1 MNITKYNKIPTVGV
15 LVVTYNRIK
24 YLKKLIK
31 SLSKI
36 NYPMSELLIFDNNS
50 DYPIKHLDFI
60 KEYCFEG
67 NPKITINR
75 SKTNLGGS
83 GGFHYGIKELYK
95 KYDFVWTMD
104 DDVSFNPSALSELI
118 QISKN
123 NVVSVPVKINKN
135 DNIIDVT
142 ATNLDLKRYF
152 FLQHKYG
159 LIKDIIAKSNKILVE
174 TFSFEGV
181 LFPSLI
187 IKNIGLP
194 VNNYFIA
201 HDDLEYSCRLKKHNF
216 QIILSYNA
224 RCKREFE
231 INRTANFFSWKSYY
245 SIRNYF
251 WVHRDY
257 LNSKLWFTRPAFFSS
272 IFLFFNLITFN
283 IDSFKNICKGIIDG
297 IRS

>member
-1 MNITKYNKIPTVGV
+1 MKYSNTPSIGV
-15 LVVTYNRIK
+15 LVVTFNRIE
-24 YLKKLIK
+24 YLRNLIK

-36 NYPMSELLIFDNNS
+36 DYPISELLIFDNNS
-50 DYPIKHLDFI
+50 DYPIEHLNFI
-60 KEYCFEG
+60 KEISFSG
-67 NPKITINR
+67 NPKISIKR
-75 SKTNLGGS
+75 SKINLGGS
-83 GGFHYGIKELYK
+83 GGFHYGIKELYQ

-104 DDVSFNPSALSELI
+104 DDVSFNPSALSELVE
-118 QISKN
+118 ISKN

-135 DNIIDVT
+135 NNVIDVT
-142 ATNLDLKRYF
+142 ATNLNLERSF

-159 LIKDIIAKSNKILVE
+159 FVKDIKTESNNLLVE

-187 IKNIGLP
+187 FEKIGLP

-201 HDDLEYSCRLKKHNF
+201 HDDLEYSCRLKKNNF

-224 RCKREFE
+224 KCKREFE
-231 INRTANFFSWKSYY
+231 IDRAANFFSWKSYY

-257 LNSKLWFTRPAFFSS
+257 LDSKLWFLRPAFFSF
-272 IFLFFNLITFN
+272 IFLCLNLIKLNFN
-283 IDSFKNICKGIIDG
+283 SYKNIIKGIRDG
-297 IRS
+297 IKR

>member
-1 MNITKYNKIPTVGV
+1 MKYSNTPSVGV
-15 LVVTYNRIK
+15 LVVTFNRIE
-24 YLKKLIK
+24 LLRNLIK
-31 SLSKI
+31 NLSKI
-36 NYPMSELLIFDNNS
+36 NYPISELLIFDNNS
-50 DYPIKHLDFI
+50 DYSIEHLNFI
-60 KEYCFEG
+60 KEISFNG
-67 NPKITINR
+67 NPKISIKR
-75 SKTNLGGS
+75 SKINLGGS

-118 QISKN
+118 EISKN

-135 DNIIDVT
+135 DNVIDVT
-142 ATNLDLKRYF
+142 ATNLNLERSF

-159 LIKDIIAKSNKILVE
+159 FVKDIKTKSNKLLVE

-181 LFPSLI
+181 LFPSFI
-187 IKNIGLP
+187 FEKIGLP

-201 HDDLEYSCRLKKHNF
+201 HDDLEYSCRLKKNNF

-224 RCKREFE
+224 KCKREFE
-231 INRTANFFSWKSYY
+231 IDRAANFFSWKSYY

-257 LNSKLWFTRPAFFSS
+257 LDSKLWFLRPAFFSL
-272 IFLFFNLITFN
+272 IFLCLNLIKLN
-283 IDSFKNICKGIIDG
+283 LNSYKNIIKGIKDG
-297 IRS
+297 IKR